1 MKTPYHILRLVVAAI
16 LLLAGCIWLF
26 RPSREARQLV
36 TLATITASS
45 APSSNTVA
53 FCVSNAGPR
62 AILLIDQIVE
72 VRTPSNWQAFSH
84 TVPTHPQRLASGET
98 KDLAVGVPGG
108 VGPGR
113 LRLAYGTDVKGPF
126 LLLAR
131 AEYSISHLRWAGPGF
146 GIMAGSNTVVSAEI
160 PE

>member
-1 MKTPYHILRLVVAAI
+1 MKTPHPILRLVLAGI
-16 LLLAGCIWLF
+16 LLFAACIWLF

-72 VRTPSNWQAFSH
+72 VKTPSHWQAFSH
-84 TVPTHPQRLASGET
+84 TVPTHPQRLASGDK
-98 KDLAVGVPGG
+98 KDLTAGIPGG
-108 VGPGR
+108 GGPWR
-113 LRLAYGTDVKGPF
+113 LRVAYGTDVKGPF

-146 GIMAGSNTVVSAEI
+146 GLMAGSNSVVSAEH
-160 PE
+160 

>member
-1 MKTPYHILRLVVAAI
+1 MKTPCHILRLVLAAI
-16 LLLAGCIWLF
+16 FLLAAWIWLF
-26 RPSREARQLV
+26 RPPREARQLV
-36 TLATITASS
+36 TLTTVTGSS
-45 APSSNTVA
+45 AQSSNGVT

-62 AILLIDQIVE
+62 AMLLIDQIVE

-84 TVPTHPQRLASGET
+84 TVPTHPQRLADGDT
-98 KDLAVGVPGG
+98 KDLAAGVPGG
-108 VGPGR
+108 VGPWR

-146 GIMAGSNTVVSAEI
+146 GLMAGSNTVVSAEI
-160 PE
+160 PK